1 MPAAVQSAIGSRP
14 TVRSVPGPRKRTASK
29 RRSFSWPRPLLQ
41 HRDVRLPGGDRVV
54 VAQAHRP
61 ANGVPQPR
69 EVRLAEDLLGP
80 TRRREGDDRPRGTPV
95 VERRP
100 DRPPQ
105 VGHQRFRDPGG
116 IESREEVRL
125 GLADNVDHRRPA
137 LRLLLH
143 PLEHPRRRPAD
154 DVVRRVRGL
163 LAAQVQVDVVAV
175 HAPRPLGV
183 RDPGDRP
190 HERRVLDVAEHGH
203 VLAGLEVD
211 ADADGEPRV
220 LLELFGALTP
230 ESVGVHGST
239 LPARRIAR

>member
-1 MPAAVQSAIGSRP
+1 MPAAVQSAIGSSP

-29 RRSFSWPRPLLQ
+29 RRSFSWPARSFSIEMCAFQAATGSSL
-41 HRDVRLPGGDRVV
+41 
-54 VAQAHRP
+54 AQAHRP
-61 ANGVPQPR
+61 AHGVPQPR
-69 EVRLAEDLLGP
+69 EVWLAEDLLGP
-80 TRRREGDDRPRGTPV
+80 TRRREGDDRPRGPPM
-95 VERRP
+95 VEGRP

-105 VGHQRFRDPGG
+105 VGHQRFCDPVGVETG
-116 IESREEVRL
+116 EEVRL
-125 GLADNVDHRRPA
+125 GLADNVDHRRPE

-175 HAPRPLGV
+175 HTPRPLGV
-183 RDPGDRP
+183 RGPGDRP

-220 LLELFGALTP
+220 LLELFGPLTP

-239 LPARRIAR
+239 LPP